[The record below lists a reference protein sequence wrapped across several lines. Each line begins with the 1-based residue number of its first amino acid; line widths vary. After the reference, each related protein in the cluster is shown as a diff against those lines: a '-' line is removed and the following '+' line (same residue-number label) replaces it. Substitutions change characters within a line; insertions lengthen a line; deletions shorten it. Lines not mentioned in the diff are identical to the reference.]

1 MPEPWPSPTDRRWNL
16 VTRSSRLR
24 GSLCTLAFAAT
35 CHWTAARAHDL
46 ITAEAAERY
55 LSQANE
61 HLATIRSREPAPR
74 RAEAHAGL
82 ARLQD
87 EIRDLLNRDIAM
99 HGKVQGLP
107 SNLVIERLR
116 AAGAPLNWADRL
128 GRYAAPVEHYRTALD
143 LDRKGRRS
151 GEAMYGLLYGTFYD
165 SFRDDPLQSIASEPS
180 TSRVLVELGESFV
193 ADHPRDAD
201 IEEARFIVAIAHVR
215 LARAGPAVS
224 RQTARARDL
233 LVRFL
238 RDYPDSLR
246 AAAVPVL
253 LEALPR

>member
-1 MPEPWPSPTDRRWNL
+1 MPGRGRSPTDRRWNL

-24 GSLCTLAFAAT
+24 SGLCALAFAAT
-35 CHWTAARAHDL
+35 CQWPAACAHDL
-46 ITAEAAERY
+46 ITAEAVERY

-61 HLATIRSREPAPR
+61 HLATIRSSEPAPR
-74 RAEAHAGL
+74 RAEAQVGL
-82 ARLQD
+82 ARLLD
-87 EIRDLLNRDIAM
+87 EIRDLLNRDIAI

-107 SNLVIERLR
+107 SNFVIARLR

-128 GRYAAPVEHYRTALD
+128 GRYAAPVEHYRAAMD

-180 TSRVLVELGESFV
+180 TSRVLVEVGESFV
-193 ADHPRDAD
+193 ADHPGDVNV
-201 IEEARFIVAIAHVR
+201 EEGRFIVAIAHVR
-215 LARAGPAVS
+215 LARAGPAA
-224 RQTARARDL
+224 RQHAVHARDL
-233 LVRFL
+233 LARFQ